1 MAPFSWNGVMTMTL
15 KTANAPHLR
24 LTERSAALSLD
35 VLIALVPLCVFSFVY
50 YGIRPILLVLTGI
63 ATAVICELL
72 CCALMRR
79 KPTVLDGTA
88 AVTGGLV
95 GAMMS
100 PLSPYWLPAI
110 AAAFAILV
118 VKMPFGGTG
127 RNVFNPAAAGL
138 AVVTVCFPGRVF
150 LYPYAGLLQPLPLGD
165 ISGIYTAQSPNM
177 ILNSGGGTNL
187 TWLNVLQGSF
197 PGPIGATAVA
207 VLLACLLYLF
217 ARHTASPL
225 IALPYLV
232 TCALLAALFPR
243 AAVSPGTSVMLEMS
257 AGVLLFSGVFLITDP
272 VTAPRHWLA
281 RILYGAG
288 AAVFVMLLRHF
299 GRFECVA
306 YFGVLLANAF
316 SPVLDR
322 FCWSMAYRVRERWQI
337 RRGGGR
343 A

>member
-1 MAPFSWNGVMTMTL
+1 MTMTL
-15 KTANAPHLR
+15 KMAGAPHLR
-24 LTERSAALSLD
+24 QTERSSALALA
-35 VLIALVPLCVFSFVY
+35 VLIALVPLCVFSFVR
-50 YGIRPILLVLTGI
+50 YGLRPVLLVLTGI
-63 ATAVICELL
+63 AAAVLCELL
-72 CCALMRR
+72 CCLFMRR
-79 KPTVLDGTA
+79 RPSILDGTA

-110 AAAFAILV
+110 AAAFAIVV
-118 VKMPFGGTG
+118 VKMPFGGVG

-150 LYPYAGLLQPLPLGD
+150 LYPYAGQVSPLPLGD
-165 ISGIYTAQSPNM
+165 VSEVLTAQSPNM
-177 ILNSGGGTNL
+177 ILNSGGGTSL

-197 PGPIGATAVA
+197 SGPIGATAVA

-225 IALPYLV
+225 IALPYLL
-232 TCALLAALFPR
+232 TCALIAALFPR

-257 AGVLLFSGVFLITDP
+257 AGVLLFSGVFLINDP

-281 RILYGAG
+281 RIVYGAG
-288 AAVFVMLLRHF
+288 TAVFVMLLRHF

-306 YFGVLLANAF
+306 YFGILLANAF
-316 SPVLDR
+316 SPLLDR
-322 FCWSMAYRVRERWQI
+322 FCWGLAYRVRERWQT
-337 RRGGGR
+337 RKGGGHV
-343 A
+343 

>member
-1 MAPFSWNGVMTMTL
+1 MTMTL
-15 KTANAPHLR
+15 KMASAPHLR
-24 LTERSAALSLD
+24 LTERSAALPLD
-35 VLIALVPLCVFSFVY
+35 VLIALVPLCVFSFVH
-50 YGIRPILLVLTGI
+50 YGVRPVLLVLTGI
-63 ATAVICELL
+63 VTAVVCELL
-72 CCALMRR
+72 CCAFMRR
-79 KPTVLDGTA
+79 KPSVLDGTA
-88 AVTGGLV
+88 AVTCGLV

-100 PLSPYWLPAI
+100 PLSPYWLPVI

-118 VKMPFGGTG
+118 VKMPFGGAG

-150 LYPYAGLLQPLPLGD
+150 LYPYAGQLQPLPLGD
-165 ISGIYTAQSPNM
+165 ISGVLTAQSPNM
-177 ILNSGGGTNL
+177 LLNSGGGTNL
-187 TWLNVLQGSF
+187 NWLNVLQGGF

-225 IALPYLV
+225 IALPYLL
-232 TCALLAALFPR
+232 TCALIAALFPR
-243 AAVSPGTSVMLEMS
+243 AAVSAGTSVMLEMS
-257 AGVLLFSGVFLITDP
+257 AGVLLFSGVFLVTDP

-281 RILYGAG
+281 RILYGAL
-288 AAVFVMLLRHF
+288 AAVFVMVLRHF

-306 YFGVLLANAF
+306 YFGILLANAL

-322 FCWSMAYRVRERWQI
+322 FCWGAAYRVRERWQI

-343 A
+343 I

>member
-1 MAPFSWNGVMTMTL
+1 MTL
-15 KTANAPHLR
+15 KMANAPHVR

-50 YGIRPILLVLTGI
+50 YGMRPVLLVLIGMG
-63 ATAVICELL
+63 TAMLCELFSCL
-72 CCALMRR
+72 LMHR
-79 KPTVLDGTA
+79 KPTLLDGTA

-138 AVVTVCFPGRVF
+138 AVVTVCFPGRLF
-150 LYPYAGLLQPLPLGD
+150 LYPYAGQTSPLPLGD
-165 ISGIYTAQSPNM
+165 TAGVLTAQSPNAL
-177 ILNSGGGTNL
+177 LNSGGGTSL
-187 TWLNVLQGSF
+187 TWLNVLQGDFS
-197 PGPIGATAVA
+197 GPIGATAIA

-225 IALPYLV
+225 IALPYLL
-232 TCALLAALFPR
+232 TCALIAVLFPR
-243 AAVSPGTSVMLEMS
+243 ASVSAGTSVMLEMS

-281 RILYGAG
+281 RIVYGIS

-322 FCWSMAYRVRERWQI
+322 FCWSLVYHVQEFRQSRK
-337 RRGGGR
+337 GGGL